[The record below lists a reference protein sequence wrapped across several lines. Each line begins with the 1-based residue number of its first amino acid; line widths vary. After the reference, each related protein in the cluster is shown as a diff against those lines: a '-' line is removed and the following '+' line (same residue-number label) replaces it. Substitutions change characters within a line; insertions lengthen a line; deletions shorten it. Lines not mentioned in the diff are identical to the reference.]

1 MKQLW
6 HYWAKALGEKASNND
21 AEADIVASFRTAI
34 ILLACIAN
42 IVLIANAIHHW

>member
-42 IVLIANAIHHW
+42 IVLIMNAVHHW